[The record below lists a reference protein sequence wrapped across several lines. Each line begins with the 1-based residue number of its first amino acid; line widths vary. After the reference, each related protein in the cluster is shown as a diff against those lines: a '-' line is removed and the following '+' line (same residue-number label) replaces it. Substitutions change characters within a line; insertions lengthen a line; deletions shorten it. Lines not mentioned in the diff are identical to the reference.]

1 MSSREEYEKIDV
13 MIDSGASDTAA
24 SVEKFESYP
33 IDKTTAPGTAY
44 SSAAGKQAEDIVIVG
59 QRYIRVTDEHI
70 TESWTKFRTFGGV
83 QTRRV
88 TYKTTPTAT
97 GRTCGSTMGSNYV
110 DLWVKRK
117 PTSTC
122 TETNV
127 RFSRAG
133 HVTNEKPSIGAQ
145 RIGAGAQRVGA
156 ECVEQLG
163 FPCWPSVWHCALP
176 YQGDCFFGGVAVAC
190 VSRCG
195 ATEVGALRAWMST
208 LQSMRDAASRGA
220 QSSRRL
226 AKR

>member
-1 MSSREEYEKIDV
+1 M
-13 MIDSGASDTAA
+13 
-24 SVEKFESYP
+24 
-33 IDKTTAPGTAY
+33 
-44 SSAAGKQAEDIVIVG
+44 
-59 QRYIRVTDEHI
+59 
-70 TESWTKFRTFGGV
+70 
-83 QTRRV
+83 

-195 ATEVGALRAWMST
+195 ATEVGALRAYGCFPVASGCRRCRACAT
-208 LQSMRDAASRGA
+208 PLRAAPRAREDSRNVNTTRVSNPVLSGTGA
-220 QSSRRL
+220 RR
-226 AKR
+226 ATAR